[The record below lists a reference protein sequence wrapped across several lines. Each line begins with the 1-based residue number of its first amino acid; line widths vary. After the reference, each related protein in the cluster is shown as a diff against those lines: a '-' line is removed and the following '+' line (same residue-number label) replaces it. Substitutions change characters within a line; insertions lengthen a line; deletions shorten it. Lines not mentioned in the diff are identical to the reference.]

1 MNEAIAVGIFAVTLV
16 SIFLEKWHR
25 VVVSALG
32 ASAMVLAGHIWGFFN
47 EETAIE
53 AVEFETI
60 ALLLSMMIIIS
71 LFRRTGFF
79 EYLAIKVAQY
89 SGGSLVR
96 LMLMLGV
103 TTSLLSMFLDNVTTI
118 VLMSPM
124 IVLIAE
130 LMGVSPIPLLISQ
143 AIFSNIGGMATLV
156 GDPPNILIG
165 SASHLTFSDFLVKM
179 GPITLAVWAAAY
191 LVFRYLFRGYRVS
204 AGGEN
209 RHALTHLSAPE
220 ALTDPT
226 NALRLFIV
234 LTGVIA
240 LFFVENTLHLAP
252 AFAAFTGAAIALAWT
267 QFDIHE
273 TLADIEWD
281 VLLFFT
287 ALFVLVGG
295 LEGAGV
301 LEKITEIIFE
311 FQDTSPVLLGLIILW
326 AMVIL
331 SALVDNIPIT
341 IAVIPIILSL
351 GARGMNTTPL
361 WWAIALGA
369 GLGGN
374 ATPIGSTANVLV
386 ISLSERTEHPITTR
400 QWLVHGVPVVVASTV
415 VASIL
420 YVVLFDFLST

>member
-130 LMGVSPIPLLISQ
+130 LMGISAIPLLISQ

-165 SASHLTFSDFLVKM
+165 SASHLTFIDFLVKM
-179 GPITLAVWAAAY
+179 GPITLAVWATTY

-209 RHALTHLSAPE
+209 RHALTHLNASE

-226 NALRLFIV
+226 NARRLFIV
-234 LTGVIA
+234 LTGVIV
-240 LFFVENTLHLAP
+240 LFFMESTLHLVP

-311 FQDTSPVLLGLIILW
+311 FQDTSPVLLGLAIMW
-326 AMVIL
+326 AMVVL

-400 QWLVHGVPVVVASTV
+400 QWLVHGLPVVVASTV

-420 YVVLFDFLST
+420 YIVLFDFLST